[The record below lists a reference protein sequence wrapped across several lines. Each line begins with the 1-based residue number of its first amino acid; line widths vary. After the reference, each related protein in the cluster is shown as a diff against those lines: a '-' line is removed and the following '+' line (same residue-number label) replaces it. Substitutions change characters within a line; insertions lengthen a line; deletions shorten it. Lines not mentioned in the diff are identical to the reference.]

1 MTTALIYD
9 PIFLE
14 HITPQHHPERPQ
26 RLEMAIKVLEA
37 LNWLERDGLVQ
48 LPPRAAT
55 EDELATIHDRKY
67 IQQVKA
73 FAKEVAEEA
82 YLGGRETCYFA
93 PDTYISSHSYE
104 AAIKAAGAPL

>member
-26 RLEMAIKVLEA
+26 RVEMAIKVLEA

-48 LPPRAAT
+48 LPPRPAT

-67 IQQVKA
+67 IQQAKA

-93 PDTYISSHSYE
+93 PDTYISS
-104 AAIKAAGAPL
+104 IPMKQPLKPPGLL